1 MSNYRVQN
9 VAALHD
15 FVTGALIGL
24 YGADG
29 REYFPL
35 LSGANGT
42 PGNVTAA
49 NGVNFYSNVTVNASF
64 TCSPANLN
72 VVLSPTGTGT
82 VTIAPATG
90 GTINNMDI
98 GTVTRKGGSFSA
110 LSLNKTDTSGTPGA
124 ATINGP
130 AGRVAIAAG
139 ASSVVVTNSLAT
151 AGGSVMAIINQ
162 ATADATLTQIVRVA
176 TAAGSLTIYGNAN
189 ATANTVVDFMFV
201 GF

>member
-42 PGNVTAA
+42 PGNVFAA
-49 NGVNFYSNVTVNASF
+49 NGINFFSTF
-64 TCSPANLN
+64 TCSPANAN
-72 VVLSPTGTGT
+72 VTFSPTGTGT
-82 VTIAPATG
+82 VTIGPATG

-98 GTVTRKGGSFSA
+98 GTVTRKGGNFSA
-110 LSLNKTDTSGTPGA
+110 LGLNMTDASGTPGN
-124 ATINGP
+124 ATVNNVR
-130 AGRVAIAAG
+130 GRVAIAAG
-139 ASSVVVTNSLAT
+139 ASSVVVTNTFAVL
-151 AGGSVMAIINQ
+151 GGMVMAVINQ

-176 TAAGSLTIYGNAN
+176 TGAGSFTIYGNAN
-189 ATANTVVDFMFV
+189 ATANTVVDFLCI
-201 GF
+201 GA